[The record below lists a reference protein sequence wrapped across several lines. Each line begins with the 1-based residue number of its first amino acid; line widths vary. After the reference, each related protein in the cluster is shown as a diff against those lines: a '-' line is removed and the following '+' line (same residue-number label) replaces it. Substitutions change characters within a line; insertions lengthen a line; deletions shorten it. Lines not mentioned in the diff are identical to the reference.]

1 MDEFDLILH
10 LAYDQPPLTKAER
23 VNKVKKRGYIYK
35 HKDVAREVL
44 EMLLDKY
51 MNEGISEIEG
61 TEVLELNEFKKFGS
75 PMKIVRAFGN
85 KKKYLEAVKKLK
97 DEIYIS

>member
-1 MDEFDLILH
+1 
-10 LAYDQPPLTKAER
+10 
-23 VNKVKKRGYIYK
+23 
-35 HKDVAREVL
+35 
-44 EMLLDKY
+44 MLLDKY

-85 KKKYLEAVKKLK
+85 KKKYLEAVK
-97 DEIYIS
+97 S